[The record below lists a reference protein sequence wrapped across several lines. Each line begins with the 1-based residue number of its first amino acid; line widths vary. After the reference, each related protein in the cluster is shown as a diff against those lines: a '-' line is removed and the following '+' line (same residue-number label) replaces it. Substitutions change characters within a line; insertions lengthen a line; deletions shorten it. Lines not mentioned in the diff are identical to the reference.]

1 MLRTKICALIYLLIL
16 CNSVFS
22 SYSIIDSIHISYDLI
37 TGEPKYSKIIIR
49 YFDPPSKKI
58 VFKSID
64 DPNKVSSNTGK
75 DHNQQATV
83 MNTSSLGPRYD
94 PEELRLIDEI
104 FKKQYQ
110 LWTMGFRHNSYDW
123 NRDGVITH
131 PSFRRDF
138 PWPTSRI
145 STRDLITQL
154 KNLNQKS
161 DTMINNPEEVC
172 GTPFLMDEPWVKAF
186 EN

>member
-1 MLRTKICALIYLLIL
+1 MGRVKRFSLIYLCIL
-16 CNSVFS
+16 CSPVFASYPIVDSV
-22 SYSIIDSIHISYDLI
+22 HISYDLI

-58 VFKSID
+58 VFKSMN
-64 DPNKVSSNTGK
+64 DPYKASPNTGK
-75 DHNQQATV
+75 DHNQQATL
-83 MNTSSLGPRYD
+83 MNISSAESRFG
-94 PEELRLIDEI
+94 PEELRLIDGI
-104 FKKQYQ
+104 FEKQYQ
-110 LWTMGFRHNSYDW
+110 LWTKGFRHNTYDW

-131 PSFRRDF
+131 PSFSRNF

-145 STRDLITQL
+145 STRALITQL
-154 KNLNQKS
+154 KNLNHKS
-161 DTMINNPEEVC
+161 DTMIHNQEEVC